1 MTDTSGRPL
10 PVQLQDPHP
19 AWVRE
24 LAFVCWVQADRNAA
38 RALRLMEE
46 QWPEEDEDGRIPPYR
61 TIAAWAQRENWQAK
75 ADELIAENFP
85 GLTMRHTARLVHMAG
100 LALTTTEEVIS
111 GDGFVRDRDGNL
123 VCDRT
128 GRAVIIDPRHQRN
141 RLDGSIKV
149 LELAGVGTAGSRTR
163 SAPVVRAVIPET
175 LDITNMNEEELAE
188 LQLRLIRQTKSDPD
202 VPERKR

>member
-1 MTDTSGRPL
+1 
-10 PVQLQDPHP
+10 
-19 AWVRE
+19 
-24 LAFVCWVQADRNAA
+24 
-38 RALRLMEE
+38 
-46 QWPEEDEDGRIPPYR
+46 
-61 TIAAWAQRENWQAK
+61 
-75 ADELIAENFP
+75 
-85 GLTMRHTARLVHMAG
+85 MRHTARRGHMAG

-123 VCDRT
+123 VFDRH

-141 RLDGSIKV
+141 RLDGATKI

-175 LDITNMNEEELAE
+175 LDLANMNEEELAE